1 MNYMAT
7 FHSFPQIMD
16 ALHIEEDCRV
26 YWEYALEW
34 KTNLSALRL
43 YLRALLQNILRMGAK
58 GCTSSRTVV
67 VGV

>member
-43 YLRALLQNILRMGAK
+43 YLRALLQTYSEWGQRAVQVQGL
-58 GCTSSRTVV
+58 SL
-67 VGV
+67 